1 MTPLTFLSIVTWLVV
16 ASVIYLKALAIIPN
30 ASKVR
35 WFSMVLSL
43 AWPLVL
49 LIVAVRRLFGLDEE
63 DSDA

>member
-16 ASVIYLKALAIIPN
+16 ASVIYLKALAIIPK

-35 WFSMVLSL
+35 WFSMLLLL